1 MVKQALD
8 ENKSD
13 LLLMPTL
20 KSHFGIEVDAKVVGD
35 VKLPKTLV
43 LYAVDAGHFVLS
55 AKPLAHLDESALT
68 KAQVP
73 VTTQNNKY
81 LLKLP
86 LKIYNFYKMDE
97 SDYTVI
103 TSNKDPSTIIIT
115 V

>member
-1 MVKQALD
+1 MQEIVKQQI
-8 ENKSD
+8 
-13 LLLMPTL
+13 
-20 KSHFGIEVDAKVVGD
+20 IEVDAKVVGD
-35 VKLPKTLV
+35 VKLPKTLT

-86 LKIYNFYKMDE
+86 SKIYNFYKMDE

-115 V
+115 I